1 MQPPAGPASRA
12 RPIALLALCLTL
24 CALLAAA
31 CTIGP
36 SRRAALATSGTLPP
50 ATGAPHTST
59 AMPLGPGG
67 PGRSAGPIQWSRCP
81 PDVDDAG
88 PDGTAFQVDCAGV
101 PVPVSY
107 TDPNQGSFALRLARA
122 RTAGTPADAPPLV
135 VLLGDPGQNGRS
147 RVAAVASML
156 PAEIREHFSVIT
168 VDLRGTG
175 FSSGIDC
182 LSDATTQ
189 AIVGMAADPTSPAG
203 ASQLQAIAR
212 QLTFDCGD
220 LVGPSLSAFNSTNAA
235 DDLDTMRAALGVSG
249 IRLLARGYGAT
260 VGAVYADR
268 YPGRVAAMVL
278 DAPTDPL
285 AAPDRQAESSAK
297 AAESLLKDFAAA
309 CPGFDGGCP
318 LGDDPAG
325 SVTALV
331 EHLASS
337 GDGAGRWTITGGSVL
352 LALLHLLPDQG
363 AWPEL
368 AGALADLAHHNAR
381 PLADLLTDALGGS
394 ELPERLAGRL
404 VYRCNDTAQRLGGKQ
419 IAAAVAGVRSE
430 TPLFGPFT
438 LALAGLCSAWPAPE
452 AALGRVT
459 ASGARPLLVVGSVKD
474 PLHPYAGVQAVAGQ
488 LASAVLVSWQ
498 SGADGA
504 YPSSACVTGT
514 VDAYL
519 LHDTV
524 PAMGILCPP

>member
-12 RPIALLALCLTL
+12 RPVALLALCLTL
-24 CALLAAA
+24 CALLVAA

-36 SRRAALATSGTLPP
+36 SRRAPLATSGTRPP
-50 ATGAPHTST
+50 ADGAPSSSSS
-59 AMPLGPGG
+59 MPLGPGG
-67 PGRSAGPIQWSRCP
+67 PGRTADPIQWSRCP
-81 PDVDDAG
+81 ADVDDTG
-88 PDGTAFQVDCAGV
+88 PDDSTFEVDCAGV

-107 TDPNQGSFALRLARA
+107 ADPNQGSFALRVARA
-122 RTAGTPADAPPLV
+122 RTPGTPADAPPLV
-135 VLLGDPGQNGRS
+135 VLLGDPGQYGRS
-147 RVAAVASML
+147 RVAAVASLL
-156 PAEIREHFSVIT
+156 PTEIREHFAVIT

-182 LSDATTQ
+182 LSDATTR

-203 ASQLQAIAR
+203 SSQLEAIAR

-235 DDLDTMRAALGVSG
+235 DDLDTLRAALGDSG

-260 VGAVYADR
+260 IGAVYADR

-278 DAPTDPL
+278 DSPTDPL
-285 AAPDRQAESSAK
+285 ATPDQQARSSAK

-325 SVTALV
+325 TVTALV
-331 EHLASS
+331 RNLASS

-352 LALLHLLPDQG
+352 MALLQLLPDQSS
-363 AWPEL
+363 WPAL
-368 AGALADLAHHNAR
+368 AGALADLGEHNAR
-381 PLADLLTDALGGS
+381 PLADLLTAALGGS
-394 ELPERLAGRL
+394 DLPERLAGRL
-404 VYRCNDTAQRLGGKQ
+404 VYRCNDTAQRLGSKQ
-419 IAAAVAGVRSE
+419 IAAAVAGARSE
-430 TPLFGPFT
+430 APLFGPFT
-438 LALAGLCSAWPAPE
+438 LALAGLCAAWPAPE

-459 ASGARPLLVVGSVKD
+459 ASGARPLLVVGSVKN
-474 PLHPYAGVQAVAGQ
+474 PLHPYTGVQSVAGQ

-498 SGADGA
+498 SGTDGA
-504 YPSSACVTGT
+504 YPNSACVTGT
-514 VDAYL
+514 VDGYL